1 MLTQISFQHHSIII
15 KYHAL
20 LINILIKS
28 LISLETAVKE
38 KDTLQG
44 LRLNVRKD
52 EEINYEKNINGDKI
66 QPFDAAY
73 AGTII
78 KYLIENK

>member
-28 LISLETAVKE
+28 LIFLKTAVKE

-66 QPFDAAY
+66 QPFD
-73 AGTII
+73 G
-78 KYLIENK
+78 NMQV